1 MTGVLKENIISVFLL
16 QIFMFDSMCS
26 LSLVV
31 KFTIYIHINL
41 QYLSEN
47 CFHNKF
53 ISVCCFLKVYA
64 SVYCHFMEKSSV
76 KIVLNISFCVQQE
89 ERHESE

>member
-53 ISVCCFLKVYA
+53 ISVYVAFWK
-64 SVYCHFMEKSSV
+64 FMPLFTVILWKRAV
-76 KIVLNISFCVQQE
+76 
-89 ERHESE
+89 SELC